1 MMPGLYDFRCESKVK
16 WNNKMLQ
23 QNGSLPA
30 DPANLNQL
38 PTSETSDAVARA
50 DLVDI
55 HAETSVETRRAQ
67 ILAILARDGRV
78 RVVDLSRQFSIS
90 AVTIRNDL
98 AEMERAGLV
107 DRVHGGAV
115 STNKSYYNMTD
126 KERMVTN
133 EREKKAIAVR
143 AAEFVRE
150 GDTLFI
156 NSGTTSL
163 YLAGEIKRV
172 NNILVVTNSPLVAQ
186 ELGYS
191 PFCDVILIGGNY
203 SGRYRFTYG
212 DDAVAQ
218 LARYRADKFFL
229 SCDGIHDEAGITTY
243 HHLEADINRQ
253 FMRNAHL
260 TIAVA
265 DFSKIGRVSRIHI
278 QPVNCLDTLVTN
290 QSANQDVLGA
300 IRAQDVEIICV

>member
-1 MMPGLYDFRCESKVK
+1 MENEMKSE
-16 WNNKMLQ
+16 Q
-23 QNGSLPA
+23 QELPA
-30 DPANLNQL
+30 TGSQPDPAAE
-38 PTSETSDAVARA
+38 SRSDN
-50 DLVDI
+50 
-55 HAETSVETRRAQ
+55 SVESRRAQ
-67 ILAILARDGRV
+67 IQAIMSREGKV
-78 RVVDLSRQFSIS
+78 RVLDLSRLFNIS

-115 STNKSYYNMTD
+115 STNKSYYAMTD

-133 EREKKAIAVR
+133 EREKRAIAECAGQLVN
-143 AAEFVRE
+143 E

-163 YLAGEIKRV
+163 YLASEIKRI
-172 NNILVVTNSPLVAQ
+172 NNILVITNSPLVAQ

-212 DDAVAQ
+212 DDAVNQ
-218 LARYRADKFFL
+218 LAKYRADKFFL

-253 FMRNAHL
+253 FMQNARL
-260 TIAVA
+260 TLAVA
-265 DFSKIGRVSRIHI
+265 DYSKIGRVSRIH
-278 QPVNCLDTLVTN
+278 VNAISCLDTLITN
-290 QSANQDVLGA
+290 QSANQGILEA